1 MSTTIRISKAFI
13 FFGLALGFTSCT
25 TFQGVHNEISVGMNA
40 EDVLT
45 KYGAPLKVQKVL
57 KYEVWTY
64 NVADTQECQLFFQK
78 AVLTQPVKCFE
89 LPHSQVVAAR

>member
-1 MSTTIRISKAFI
+1 MAITTQISKALLL
-13 FFGLALGFTSCT
+13 FGLALGFTSCT
-25 TFQGVHNEISVGMNA
+25 TFQGVHNEVSVGMNA

-64 NVADTQECQLFFQK
+64 NVADMQECQLFSKKQF
-78 AVLTQPVKCFE
+78 L
-89 LPHSQVVAAR
+89 LNR